1 MALTVETGA
10 VIANADSYISV
21 TDADA
26 YFTKHGSPSDWT
38 GLSSANKESAL
49 RYATTSLDSM
59 FEWTGEIV
67 NNTQALAWPRDGA
80 TDDDER
86 YYEFDTIPS
95 QIKNAECELAL
106 YHVNNALNASYERGG
121 DIKRE
126 QVGPIVTEY
135 FDGAPAEATFP
146 ILIRMVR
153 GLGSFKGP
161 SATIDRA

>member
-86 YYEFDTIPS
+86 YYEFDTIPA

-106 YHVNNALNASYERGG
+106 FHVNNALNASYERGG
-121 DIKRE
+121 DIKKE

-146 ILIRMVR
+146 VLIRIIR
-153 GLGSFKGP
+153 GLGTLKGP
-161 SATIDRA
+161 SASIDRS